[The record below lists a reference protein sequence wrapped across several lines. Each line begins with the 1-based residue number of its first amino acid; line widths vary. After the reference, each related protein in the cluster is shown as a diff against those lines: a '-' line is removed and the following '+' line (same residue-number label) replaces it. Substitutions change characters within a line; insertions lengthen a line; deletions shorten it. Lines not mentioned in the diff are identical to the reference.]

1 MSDPVF
7 NALKRARE
15 LISDRSKWT
24 QGVMARDADG
34 KPVLPEDSSA
44 ACWCATGAL
53 RAVAPTSEVR
63 LAALARLAVS
73 SRVDDPATVN
83 DRLGYTATLK
93 MFDDAIAA
101 EAVAQAGAA

>member
-1 MSDPVF
+1 MTDAVF

-34 KPVLPEDSSA
+34 NPVLPEDSSA
-44 ACWCATGAL
+44 TCWCATGAL
-53 RAVAPTSEVR
+53 RAVAPTREVCI
-63 LAALARLAVS
+63 AARARLAE
-73 SRVDDPATVN
+73 DPAAVN
-83 DRLGYTATLK
+83 DRIGYTATLK
-93 MFDDAIAA
+93 MFDEAIAA